1 MKLSIHQIIGASLY
15 TGMIFFM
22 LTATVNAAD
31 MQQNAVIETRF
42 GKIEIRLLPEVAPNH
57 VENFIKLSQSGFY
70 DGTLFHRV
78 IPGFMIQGGDP
89 NTRDQDKSKYGMGG
103 PGYTVKA
110 EFNDRPHVRGAVSM
124 ARSQDPD
131 SAGSQFF
138 IVIKDSN
145 FLDRQYTVFGEVVSG
160 MEVADEIVSQQRDG
174 QDNPLERI
182 EMKIRIVDETAKE

>member
-1 MKLSIHQIIGASLY
+1 MKLSIHQIIGTSLY
-15 TGMIFFM
+15 AGMIFFM

-78 IPGFMIQGGDP
+78 IQGFMIQGGDP

-110 EFNDRPHVRGAVSM
+110 EFNDRSHVRGAVSM

-131 SAGSQFF
+131 SAGPPFF
-138 IVIKDSN
+138 IVVKDSN
-145 FLDRQYTVFGEVVSG
+145 FLDMQYTVFGEVVSG

-174 QDNPLERI
+174 QDNPLER
-182 EMKIRIVDETAKE
+182 

>member
-15 TGMIFFM
+15 TGMLFAM

-31 MQQNAVIETRF
+31 VQQNAVIETRF
-42 GKIEIRLLPEVAPNH
+42 GKIEIRLLPDVAPNH

-70 DGTLFHRV
+70 DGTIFHRV

-110 EFNDRPHVRGAVSM
+110 EFNNRPHVRGAVSM

-182 EMKIRIVDETAKE
+182 EMTVRIVDEPAKE